1 MHNVNIQARSRDHCC
16 SEKYMLLISVC
27 ARAPVLSCACLR
39 VLLCGFPGAQTCAYA
54 CARVALLIRHAT
66 RRRHII
72 LSFVD
77 PLSPK
82 NFFDSIS

>member
-1 MHNVNIQARSRDHCC
+1 MHNVRIQARSRNHCC
-16 SEKYMLLISVC
+16 SEKYISVC
-27 ARAPVLSCACLR
+27 VRAPVLSCACLR

-72 LSFVD
+72 LSFVG
-77 PLSPK
+77 PLYPK